1 MQMKSMKAILITQ
14 IRSNLLVSST
24 YFLLGSFSG
33 AGISLIAIIQLIV
46 MYVYDKK
53 ETKQH
58 WSIVAMFIAAYIV
71 YSVSNFKNVM
81 DIFPLL
87 ATIFFALVVVQKKP
101 SIFRIY
107 GMLNQLCWLVYDI
120 YSLAIINSYISL
132 NRQN

>member
-58 WSIVAMFIAAYIV
+58 
-71 YSVSNFKNVM
+71 
-81 DIFPLL
+81 
-87 ATIFFALVVVQKKP
+87 
-101 SIFRIY
+101 
-107 GMLNQLCWLVYDI
+107 
-120 YSLAIINSYISL
+120 
-132 NRQN
+132 

>member
-71 YSVSNFKNVM
+71 YSVFNFKNIM

-87 ATIFFALVVVQKKP
+87 AAIFFALGVVQKKS
-101 SIFRIY
+101 SIFRVY
-107 GMLNQLCWLVYDI
+107 GMLNPLCG
-120 YSLAIINSYISL
+120 
-132 NRQN
+132 